1 MKSIHY
7 LFATGFGVGN
17 ISPMPGTYG
26 SLLGAALF
34 LLVPVNQFS
43 IKIAAILIVILF
55 GAYAASIIEME
66 TGVTDNNIIV
76 IDEIAGM
83 WITLLFVPMQLWWII
98 SAIVLF
104 RILDIVKPYPIKKI
118 ERLKGGYGVMLDDIA
133 AGIYAGIAL
142 WGTGKLLS

>member
-1 MKSIHY
+1 MKSFHY

-17 ISPMPGTYG
+17 IPPVPGTYG

-34 LLVPVNQFS
+34 LLVPANQFS
-43 IKIAAILIVILF
+43 IKIAAILVLILF

-66 TGVTDNNIIV
+66 TGVPDNNIIV

-83 WITLLFVPMQLWWII
+83 WIALLLVPMQLWWII

-118 ERLKGGYGVMLDDIA
+118 ERLKRGYGVMLDDVA

-142 WGTGKLLS
+142 WITGRLLS

>member
-1 MKSIHY
+1 MKSFHY

-17 ISPMPGTYG
+17 IPPMPGTYG

-34 LLVPVNQFS
+34 LLMPTNQFS
-43 IKIAAILIVILF
+43 IKIAAILILILF
-55 GAYAASIIEME
+55 GAYTASKIEME
-66 TGVTDNNIIV
+66 TGVPDNNIIV

-83 WITLLFVPMQLWWII
+83 WITLLFVPMKLWWII

-118 ERLKGGYGVMLDDIA
+118 ERFERGYGVMLDDAA
-133 AGIYAGIAL
+133 AGIYAGIVL
-142 WGTGKLLS
+142 WGTGRILS